1 MRCAWVPRA
10 RSPATARGWTRRS
23 RPRPRRSWNR
33 SSSPRPATCG
43 AVQSPTDFLPD
54 NGAAMTDQRFNPL
67 AADKRW
73 QARWSESR
81 VFEADDASSKPRSYV
96 LEMFPYPSG
105 RIHMGHVRNYTMGDV
120 LARFRRMQ
128 GFEVLHPMGWDAFG
142 MPAENAAME
151 KKVHPGEWTRANIAA
166 MRSQLKTLGFAF
178 DWSRE
183 LATCDPEYYGQE
195 QALFIDL
202 FEGGLVYRK
211 ESAVNWDPVD
221 MTVLANEQVIDG
233 KGWRSGA
240 PVEKRKLSQW
250 FLKITDFAEDLLAG
264 LDDLKGWPEKVRL
277 MQENW
282 IGKSQGLQF
291 HFDLA
296 EAHGDIASVE
306 VFSTRPDTIFG
317 ASFVALS
324 ADHPLTQKLA
334 GQNDA
339 LAAFAEECKAG
350 GTTAAELET
359 MEKKGFDTGL
369 TVTHPLDPDWQLP
382 VYVANF
388 VLMDYGTGAV
398 FGVPAHDQRD
408 LDFARKYDLPVK
420 RVVSDGDKTGAEYV
434 GNEAYTGPGKIVNSA
449 FLDGMTIEAAQQTVI
464 DRAGSEDWGK
474 AQTTWRLRDWGVS
487 RQRYWGT
494 PIPII
499 HCDDCGPVPV
509 PKDQLPVVLPED
521 IDFETPGNP
530 LERHATWK
538 HVDCPKCGKAAR
550 RETDTL
556 DTFVD
561 SSWYFLRFASQP
573 DDRPFDPEVVKQWLP
588 VTQYIGGV
596 EHAILHLLYARF
608 WTRALA
614 SIGKLDFAEP
624 FESLFTQGMVT
635 HETYK
640 HGDGSW
646 LSPDEVEK
654 NGADWAVITDG
665 SPVTTGRVEKMSKS
679 KKNVVDPDPI
689 IEQYGADAVRFF
701 MLSDSPPE
709 RDLPWSEAGIEGSWR
724 FVQRLWR
731 LFIAVADNDDTG
743 EDKALRRKLHQ
754 TVAGVAGDVEALSFN
769 KAVAKIFELVNL
781 IEKSQPSA
789 DRTIAIKSLARI
801 VAPMVPHIAEEAW
814 ALFGESD
821 LVANAPW
828 PEVDESLLV
837 DDEVTI
843 AIQVRGKLRDTITV
857 AKGSSKEQ
865 LEELALAS
873 EKVQRSLD
881 GAEIKKVIVVP
892 DRLVNI
898 VI

>member
-1 MRCAWVPRA
+1 
-10 RSPATARGWTRRS
+10 
-23 RPRPRRSWNR
+23 
-33 SSSPRPATCG
+33 
-43 AVQSPTDFLPD
+43 
-54 NGAAMTDQRFNPL
+54 MTDQRFNPL

-73 QARWSESR
+73 QKRWAESR

-151 KKVHPGEWTRANIAA
+151 KKVHPGEWTRANIAS

-240 PVEKRKLSQW
+240 QVEKRKLSQW

-264 LDDLKGWPEKVRL
+264 LGDLKGWPEKVRL

-291 HFDLA
+291 HFPLA
-296 EAHGDIASVE
+296 EAQGDIASVE

-317 ASFVALS
+317 ASFVALA
-324 ADHPLTQKLA
+324 ADHPLTQTLA
-334 GQNDA
+334 GQNEA
-339 LAAFAEECKAG
+339 LAAFAEQCKAG

-420 RVVSDGDKTGAEYV
+420 RVVSDGEETAADYAS
-434 GNEAYTGPGKIVNSA
+434 NEAYTGPGKIVNSA
-449 FLDGMTIEAAQQTVI
+449 FLDGMTVEAAQQTVI
-464 DRAGSEDWGK
+464 DRAQSEGWGK

-509 PKDQLPVVLPED
+509 PKEQLPVVLPED

-538 HVDCPKCGKAAR
+538 HIDCPKCSKAAR

-654 NGADWAVITDG
+654 NGADWAVISDG

-731 LFIAVADNDDTG
+731 LFIAVTDSSDEG
-743 EDKALRRKLHQ
+743 EDKTLRRKLHQ
-754 TVAGVAGDVEALSFN
+754 TVAGVAADIEALSFN
-769 KAVAKIFELVNL
+769 KAVAKVFELVNL
-781 IEKSQPSA
+781 IEKSQPSG
-789 DRTIAIKSLARI
+789 DRTAAIKSLARI

-814 ALFGESD
+814 ALFGEND
-821 LVANAPW
+821 LVANASW
-828 PEVDESLLV
+828 PKVDESLLV

-857 AKGSSKEQ
+857 AKGSNKEH